1 MFFVGGVVVGLLI
14 PSITIAH
21 PGRTD
26 SSGCHTNRS
35 TGRYH
40 CHGGTS
46 SGGTGS
52 SGSSGSSGNY
62 RNGTGTGSSRSSS
75 NYPNGTGLRT
85 LGDTGN
91 VVILC
96 STNQLCHSLGYSSWE
111 TGDLLKAYLYYEK
124 ALNFQSNDLQAFTN
138 FHILQ
143 PHVYQINGSCSD
155 YEQCM
160 KIGYSS
166 TENKDYQ
173 TALINFKKALNF
185 RPNDSYAMTAIK
197 NVSQL
202 IISAQ

>member
-1 MFFVGGVVVGLLI
+1 MVVGLLTPCI
-14 PSITIAH
+14 AIAH
-21 PGRTD
+21 SGRTD

-46 SGGTGS
+46 SGG
-52 SGSSGSSGNY
+52 SGSYGTSGNSG
-62 RNGTGTGSSRSSS
+62 NS
-75 NYPNGTGLRT
+75 TGLRT

-111 TGDLLKAYLYYEK
+111 TGDLLRAYLYYEK
-124 ALNFQSNDLQAFTN
+124 ALSFQSNDLQAFTN
-138 FHILQ
+138 FNILQ
-143 PHVYQINGSCSD
+143 PHVYRINGSCFN

-160 KIGYSS
+160 NIGYRS

-173 TALINFKKALNF
+173 TALINFKRALNF
-185 RPNDSYAMTAIK
+185 RPNDSYAMKAIK

-202 IISAQ
+202 IIYVQ

>member
-1 MFFVGGVVVGLLI
+1 MKTIFQKIFLWGVVGLLT
-14 PSITIAH
+14 PGIAIDH

-46 SGGTGS
+46 SGGS
-52 SGSSGSSGNY
+52 RSSGSSGNSY
-62 RNGTGTGSSRSSS
+62 NS
-75 NYPNGTGLRT
+75 TGLRT
-85 LGDTGN
+85 YGDTGN

-96 STNQLCHSLGYSSWE
+96 STNQLCNSLGYSSWE
-111 TGDLLKAYLYYEK
+111 TGNILRAYLYYEK
-124 ALNFQSNDLQAFTN
+124 ALSFQSNDLQAFTN
-138 FHILQ
+138 FNILQ
-143 PHVYQINGSCSD
+143 PHVYRISGSCSD

-166 TENKDYQ
+166 TQNKDYQ
-173 TALINFKKALNF
+173 TALINLKRALNF
-185 RPNDSYAMTAIK
+185 RSNDSYAITAIK

-202 IISAQ
+202 IIAAQ